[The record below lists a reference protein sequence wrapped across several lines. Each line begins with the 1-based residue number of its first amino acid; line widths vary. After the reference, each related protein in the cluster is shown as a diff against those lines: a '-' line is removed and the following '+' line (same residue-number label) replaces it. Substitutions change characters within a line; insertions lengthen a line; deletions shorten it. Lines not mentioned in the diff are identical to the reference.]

1 MLGCLLKE
9 MEQMMDAKDIKI
21 NNTNALGNFKS
32 ADTLER
38 YVQQIA
44 QSLTEIINTGG
55 GGGGDGRN
63 VQVGA
68 TTMLAAG
75 VNATVTESPLS
86 TPTTLII
93 DFGIPQGIQ
102 GLKGDTGDTGDTGA
116 QGIQGIQGLKGD
128 AGTNAVNPIFTIG
141 TVTLGETASVT
152 VTGTYPNLVLNFVLV
167 KGDKGDTGL
176 TGEQGIQGIQGI
188 QGVAGNP
195 LDAPD
200 GSILR
205 AKLETSVQDEIKY
218 DQLVASWTGS
228 QTINN
233 NVSFNLL
240 SLLTPASITRNTIG
254 AIFNNTTKV
263 FTFSPRNFDQ
273 NIRAV
278 ARLTGTISGASGTAR
293 EFFVELTRPGAA
305 GALLVRDGIVRVSDN
320 NINSRQA
327 VLDTYVTAG
336 TTDPF
341 FIEGFEIKLNNI
353 STQTITIT
361 ALTVLF
367 FG

>member
-1 MLGCLLKE
+1 
-9 MEQMMDAKDIKI
+9 MDAKDIKI
-21 NNTNALGNFKS
+21 NNTDALGNFQS
-32 ADTLER
+32 ADNLER
-38 YVQQIA
+38 YVQQVA
-44 QSLTEIINTGG
+44 QSLTEIINTG

-68 TTMLAAG
+68 TTTLAAG

-102 GLKGDTGDTGDTGA
+102 GIKGDTGATGA
-116 QGIQGIQGLKGD
+116 TGV
-128 AGTNAVNPIFTIG
+128 NAANPIFTIG
-141 TVTLGETASVT
+141 TVTLGATASVT
-152 VTGTYPNLVLNFVLV
+152 LTGTYPNLTLNFVLV
-167 KGDKGDTGL
+167 KGDKGDTGA
-176 TGEQGIQGIQGI
+176 QGIQGI

-205 AKLETSVQDEIKY
+205 AKLATSVQDEIKY

-240 SLLTPASITRNTIG
+240 SLLTPASINRNTIG
-254 AIFNNTTKV
+254 AVFNNTTKV
-263 FTFSPRNFDQ
+263 FTFSPRSFDQ

-278 ARLTGTISGASGTAR
+278 ARLTGTIGGASGTTR
-293 EFFVELTRPGAA
+293 EFFIELTRPGAA
-305 GALLVRDGIVRVSDN
+305 GALLVRDGIVRVADS

-327 VLDTYVTAG
+327 VLDTYVNGG

-341 FIEGFEIKLNNI
+341 FIDGFEIKLNNI
-353 STQTITIT
+353 STQNITIT